1 MAQFSVCTYNV
12 HMFYDGRGNAT
23 YDQMVKLLT
32 ELKPDVLCLQVDTTG
47 IRVRSAESSV

>member
-23 YDQMVKLLT
+23 YDQIVRLLT
-32 ELKPDVLCLQVDTTG
+32 ELKPDVLCLQVDKG
-47 IRVRSAESSV
+47 DKGRSAEGTV

>member
-23 YDQMVKLLT
+23 YDQIVRLLT
-32 ELKPDVLCLQVDTTG
+32 ELKPDVLCLQVDTMG
-47 IRVRSAESSV
+47 IKGRSAESSV